1 VRNVKEPAAVP
12 FGLDDVRD
20 GRQHTI
26 IGCEANPI
34 TVRNLEPFY
43 CPAKKT
49 GKQIVAT
56 RLERCGA

>member
-1 VRNVKEPAAVP
+1 MTFATVVNTLSSGVK
-12 FGLDDVRD
+12 RT
-20 GRQHTI
+20 R
-26 IGCEANPI
+26 